1 MKRIACALLMG
12 LALAG
17 CGSPA
22 ASNTGAAATA
32 APAGSSAVVATTV
45 VPAGTAPPAATPL
58 AAGSVEEKALQ
69 ALAKQTG
76 VEASALQLTG
86 KEEQEWSDSSLG
98 CPDPAA
104 MYLQVITPGYK
115 LTFSDGTKSY
125 AVHTDDTA
133 SRLVL
138 CERGQPATLGAVAP
152 AQ

>member
-45 VPAGTAPPAATPL
+45 APAAMPL

-69 ALAKQTG
+69 ALAKRTG

-104 MYLQVITPGYK
+104 LYLQVITPGYK

>member
-1 MKRIACALLMG
+1 MKRIACALLMV
-12 LALAG
+12 LVLAG

-22 ASNTGAAATA
+22 ASNTGAAST
-32 APAGSSAVVATTV
+32 APAGSNAVVATTAA
-45 VPAGTAPPAATPL
+45 PAATTAPAVTPL

-76 VEASALQLTG
+76 VEASVLQLTG
-86 KEEQEWSDSSLG
+86 KEAQEWSDSSLG

-104 MYLQVITPGYK
+104 LYLQVITPGYK

-138 CERGQPATLGAVAP
+138 CERGQPAELGAVAP

>member
-1 MKRIACALLMG
+1 MKRIACALLMV
-12 LALAG
+12 LALVG

-45 VPAGTAPPAATPL
+45 APAATPL

-69 ALAKQTG
+69 ALAKRTG

>member
-1 MKRIACALLMG
+1 MKRIACALLMV
-12 LALAG
+12 LALVG

-45 VPAGTAPPAATPL
+45 APAAMPL

-69 ALAKQTG
+69 ALAKRTG

>member
-12 LALAG
+12 LVLAG

-22 ASNTGAAATA
+22 SSNTGAAATA
-32 APAGSSAVVATTV
+32 SAGSNAVVTTTAAPAATT
-45 VPAGTAPPAATPL
+45 APAATPL
-58 AAGSVEEKALQ
+58 SAGSVEEKALQ

-76 VEASALQLTG
+76 VEASALQLTD
-86 KEEQEWSDSSLG
+86 KEAQEWSDSSLG

-104 MYLQVITPGYK
+104 LYLQVITPGYK

-138 CERGQPATLGAVAP
+138 CERGRPAELGAVAP